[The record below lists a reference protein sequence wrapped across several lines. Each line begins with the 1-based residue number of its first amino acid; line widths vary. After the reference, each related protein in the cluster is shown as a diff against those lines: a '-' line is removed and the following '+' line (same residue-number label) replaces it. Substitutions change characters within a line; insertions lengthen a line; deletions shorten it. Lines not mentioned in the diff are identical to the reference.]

1 MHPILH
7 HIVDLV
13 YPHVCIA
20 CQKANANKQFYFC
33 FSCLQGMPFIGD
45 YVKDNP
51 TEKLFWGRFNFGFA
65 YSLLYFQKN
74 NIAQHVMHALKYRG
88 ELEAGDYIGQ
98 QLGQHI
104 MQISA
109 AVDDN
114 ILLPIP
120 LSAQRLAQRGYNQAE
135 VIAKGIQAVTNI
147 PIANQNILRIKN
159 TDTQIRKSR
168 VDRYNNMIQAFEI
181 DNPKDIEGKHV
192 IIVDDTITT
201 GATIESCALAV
212 LQVPKV
218 KVSVVCGAIA
228 SH

>member
-1 MHPILH
+1 MHPVFNHIL
-7 HIVDLV
+7 DLV

-20 CQKANANKQFYFC
+20 CQKTNANKQFYLC
-33 FSCLQGMPFIGD
+33 FSCLQGMPFVGD
-45 YVKDNP
+45 YAKDNP
-51 TEKLFWGRFNFGFA
+51 TEKLFWGRFSFGFA

-74 NIAQHVMHALKYRG
+74 NIAQHLMHALKYRA
-88 ELEAGDYIGQ
+88 ELEAGEYIGQ
-98 QLGQHI
+98 QLGKQLL
-104 MQISA
+104 QISDT
-109 AVDDN
+109 VDDN
-114 ILLPIP
+114 ILLPVP

-135 VIAKGIQAVTNI
+135 VIANGIHTVTGI

-159 TDTQIRKSR
+159 TETQIRKSR
-168 VDRYNNMIQAFEI
+168 VERYNNMMQAFEI
-181 DNPKDIEGKHV
+181 DNAQQIQGKHV

-228 SH
+228 SN